1 MAQGPTAVLQPGHL
15 GTALPAL
22 GVLLALYYVCDVG
35 TFLLIFVLLED
46 DAPWQIWWRMYR
58 PTLLPE
64 LAACTIGILATIVW
78 HDDPVA
84 LALMVLPVVA
94 LRVAFGAIARTE
106 AQAAASRLRSV
117 HLEMVLHAGQH
128 ARLQGSQAQLLLAV
142 AEAASVTA
150 RAASATVYLRDD
162 DDPTQLKRIAVAPP
176 DAVVVGPVAWAIP
189 ALGQE
194 LQEPG
199 VAEAGGTMLLPLER
213 EGVGVQGLVLLLAVP
228 LAPDRDARDTLAI
241 LTSQAA
247 LALENTRLHE
257 RALAQASEDGLT
269 GLLNHKAFQLRLE
282 EEVARAA
289 RSNRPLALLMV
300 DLDNFGTINN
310 TFGHQ
315 TGDATLKA
323 VAAVLRESERA
334 SDVPARY
341 GGDEFAVILPETNA
355 AEAAALAQRICTA
368 LASVRLVE
376 GTGTVRLGASV
387 GIAALPDHA
396 RTREEL
402 VRAADHAQ
410 YAAKRAGKGGVG
422 RPEDAALLLEH
433 DPARLAAE
441 LAHANLATVEALAA
455 AVDAKDPYTRG
466 HSQRVSAYAGAIA
479 QALGLTP
486 LAVARVRLAGLLH
499 DVGKIAVPD
508 AVLTKAGALSAE
520 EFAIIRQHP
529 AKGAQMLASV
539 PFLQEILPAV
549 RHHHEHWDGR
559 GYPDGLVA
567 ETIPADASILMVAD
581 AFDAMTSSRTY
592 RPALPP
598 DEARRRLR
606 EASGAQFDPRIV
618 AAFEQAI
625 AQRLLT
631 LLSGE
636 SSAEVFTSQ
645 AA

>member
-1 MAQGPTAVLQPGHL
+1 
-15 GTALPAL
+15 
-22 GVLLALYYVCDVG
+22 
-35 TFLLIFVLLED
+35 
-46 DAPWQIWWRMYR
+46 
-58 PTLLPE
+58 
-64 LAACTIGILATIVW
+64 
-78 HDDPVA
+78 
-84 LALMVLPVVA
+84 MVLPVVA
-94 LRVAFGAIARTE
+94 LRVAFSAITRME
-106 AQAAASRLRSV
+106 AQAAASRLRSA

-128 ARLQGSQAQLLLAV
+128 ARLEGSQAQLLLAV
-142 AEAASVTA
+142 AEAARAVTGA
-150 RAASATVYLRDD
+150 VSATIYLRDD
-162 DDPTQLKRIAVAPP
+162 DDPAQLRRSAVAPA
-176 DAVVVGPVAWAIP
+176 DAVVVGPAAWDIP
-189 ALGQE
+189 APGHG
-194 LQEPG
+194 LQEG
-199 VAEAGGTMLLPLER
+199 RRTEDGGTLLLPLER
-213 EGVGVQGLVLLLAVP
+213 EGVGVHGLVLLSAVP
-228 LAPDRDARDTLAI
+228 QAPDRDAWDTLAI

-247 LALENTRLHE
+247 LALENARLHE

-289 RSNRPLALLMV
+289 RATRPLALLMV

-315 TGDATLKA
+315 TGDAALKA
-323 VAAVLRESERA
+323 VAAVLRECARA

-355 AEAAALAQRICTA
+355 SEAEALTQRLCSALAG
-368 LASVRLVE
+368 VRLVE

-433 DPARLAAE
+433 DPARLTAE
-441 LAHANLATVEALAA
+441 LEHANLATVEALAA

-466 HSQRVSAYAGAIA
+466 HSQRVSAYAGGIA

-486 LAVARVRLAGLLH
+486 AAVARVRLAGLLH

-529 AKGAQMLASV
+529 VKGAQMLASV

-549 RHHHEHWDGR
+549 RHHHEHWNGR

-592 RPALPP
+592 RPALAP

-606 EASGAQFDPRIV
+606 EASGTQFDPRIV
-618 AAFEQAI
+618 AAFEEAI
-625 AQRLLT
+625 AQQFLT

-636 SSAEVFTSQ
+636 TSAAAFASQ